1 MRWESGKD
9 GGWLLEFDH
18 KGQDQFMKKRETVL
32 RNCIVPIV
40 EEERSIV
47 LIIKMNMQITNEDL
61 TISEKMH
68 NVLSKET

>member
-1 MRWESGKD
+1 
-9 GGWLLEFDH
+9 
-18 KGQDQFMKKRETVL
+18 MKKRETVL

-68 NVLSKET
+68 NVLSKETWERLPPLREIEKQR